1 MLSEQLLSLGGY
13 WKGQKLCL
21 EEFGTSDAGLGLL
34 TFSYLWE
41 REISWFFL
49 SHRQSRG
56 FQSPFLELR
65 MRGWLKCKRWA

>member
-34 TFSYLWE
+34 TFTYLWE

-49 SHRQSRG
+49 SHRQS
-56 FQSPFLELR
+56 
-65 MRGWLKCKRWA
+65 